1 MSQKPKL
8 WISRAL
14 FPEWIDP
21 VREWADVDA
30 AAEERA
36 YSPEELKRKLAGVDA
51 AMVGLSDR
59 IGADEV
65 AGNTRL
71 KVIANLGVG
80 YNNLDIPALTAAGI
94 VASNTPEVLNESV
107 ADYAWALMLAAARR
121 VAESDRFVRRGGWKG
136 SAFTAWL
143 GPDVH
148 GKTLGI
154 LGMGRIGRAIA
165 RRAAGFSMNVVY
177 HNRSRLKPEL
187 EQEVA
192 ARYVDKQE
200 LMRASDFLIL
210 IVPLTPESHHAIGG
224 AELAL
229 MKPEAI
235 LVNVARGGIVDELAL
250 VEALHAKR
258 LAGAALDV
266 FEGEPRVRDELLA
279 FDNVVL
285 SPHIASASAETRR
298 AMALLAIENVKA
310 VLGLGE
316 HAGHPPTA
324 LNPEALGHRRA
335 D

>member
-1 MSQKPKL
+1 MSGKPKL
-8 WISRAL
+8 WISREL
-14 FPEWIDP
+14 FPEWVDP
-21 VREWADVDA
+21 IREWADVEA
-30 AAEERA
+30 ATEERA
-36 YSPEELKRKLAGVDA
+36 YSPAELKARLADVDA

-59 IGADEV
+59 IGAEEV

-94 VASNTPEVLNESV
+94 VATNTPDVLNESV

-121 VAESDRFVRRGGWKG
+121 VAESDRFVRSGAWKG
-136 SAFTAWL
+136 SAFTRWL

-165 RRAAGFSMNVVY
+165 RRAAGFSMPVVY
-177 HNRSRLKPEL
+177 HNRSQLSAEL
-187 EQEVA
+187 EQEVG
-192 ARYVDKQE
+192 ARYVSKQALLRE
-200 LMRASDFLIL
+200 ADFLIL
-210 IVPLTPESHHAIGG
+210 VVPLTPESHHSIGA

-229 MKPEAI
+229 MKPGAL

-250 VEALHAKR
+250 IEALRGER

-266 FEGEPRVRDELLA
+266 FEGEPQVRAQLLE

-298 AMALLAIENVKA
+298 AMAMLAIENVRA
-310 VLGLGE
+310 ALGLGE
-316 HAGHPPTA
+316 QAGHPPTA
-324 LNPEALGHRRA
+324 LNPEALASRRA